1 MCLSKFLIF
10 VASELLGAKTKESK
24 KKLNSKLYI
33 YIYIYIYIY
42 NEKSLHML
50 KMYGLKKM

>member
-10 VASELLGAKTKESK
+10 VASELLGAKIKESK
-24 KKLNSKLYI
+24 KKLNSKL
-33 YIYIYIYIY
+33 YIYIY